1 MYNFSPEVTKLGKKK
16 PNLIYIFADGLSYRS
31 VGYNGDIKAK
41 TPNIDVL
48 AQCSVVMDNCVS
60 NHPLSSPYHASLL
73 TGKYSTS
80 TGMVIDG
87 LRINTNHI
95 FLPYILTENGYSTEY
110 IGKWHLYSTKP
121 GKNDSFIPEGP
132 NRLGF
137 NGCFAS
143 FYYNNKLNN
152 QSAYY
157 FLDSKEKISVN
168 SYVTD
173 AQTDMAIDR
182 IEKLTEKDNPFALF
196 LSLAT
201 PRGPFKKNN
210 VPNDYYEM
218 FKNTHFALPKNYD
231 SMNDSHAD
239 PSAKMSSK
247 QRRELNEW
255 NRVYYA
261 MASNIDDNIG
271 KLMQKI
277 VELGIDDNTIIVFTS
292 NCGEMLGAHG
302 RRGSNCF
309 YDEAV
314 RVPFIIRYGEKLTAG
329 KNETCFGT
337 VDIMPT
343 ILGVMGINT
352 PDSVQGNDKSF
363 YIFNSKSD
371 DRGQLLMGTG
381 PSDMFG
387 NGKEWRAYRTKQFTY
402 AVYKSDYEEML
413 FDNLNDPNQSVN
425 LIYDKNYIDIGK
437 RIKDEMYG
445 EMNRIGD
452 TFEDN
457 IYFKKHWIK
466 NKKIVA
472 EL

>member
-1 MYNFSPEVTKLGKKK
+1 MYNYYPEVTKLGKKK

-48 AQCSVVMDNCVS
+48 AQCSVVMDNCVA
-60 NHPLSSPYHASLL
+60 NHPLASPYLASLL
-73 TGKYSTS
+73 TGKHTTS

-95 FLPYILTENGYSTEY
+95 TLPERLSENGYSTEF
-110 IGKWHLYSTKP
+110 IGRWHLFSTKS
-121 GKNDSFIPEGP
+121 GKKDSYVPEGP

-137 NGCFAS
+137 NSYFAS
-143 FYYNNKLNN
+143 FYYKRKLNN

-157 FLDSKEKISVN
+157 YLNSKEKIPTKN
-168 SYVTD
+168 YVPD
-173 AQTDMAIDR
+173 VQTAMATER
-182 IEKLTEKDNPFALF
+182 LEKLTEKDNPFALF

-210 VPNDYYEM
+210 VPNNYYDT

-231 SMNDSHAD
+231 SMNDSHSDA
-239 PSAKMSSK
+239 SAKMSSK
-247 QRRELNEW
+247 QRKELNEW
-255 NRVYYA
+255 NKVYYA
-261 MASNIDDNIG
+261 MISNIDDNIG

-292 NCGEMLGAHG
+292 SYGEMLGSHG
-302 RRGSNCF
+302 RRGNNCF

-314 RVPFIIRYGEKLTAG
+314 RVPFIIRYGEKITAG

-343 ILGVMGINT
+343 LLGIMGIDF
-352 PDSVQGNDKSF
+352 PDSLQGNDKSF

-371 DRGQLLMGTG
+371 DKGQLLMGTG

-387 NGKEWRAYRTKQFTY
+387 SGKEWRAYRTKQFTY
-402 AVYKSDYEEML
+402 AVYKSDYEELL
-413 FDNLNDPNQSVN
+413 FDNLNDPYQSVN

-437 RIKDEMYG
+437 LIKDEMYG

-452 TFEDN
+452 TFEEN
-457 IYFKKHWIK
+457 SYYKKHWIK
-466 NKKIVA
+466 NKRIVA
-472 EL
+472 DL